1 MLPGMHT
8 LELARGSRC
17 ATLFLLSLFGLV
29 PACGGSGGHQV
40 LTDNG
45 QTGSIGAAECQVDA
59 DCQRE
64 ADGIV
69 AQLVS
74 EGSDAAVRSATCVDG
89 VLCDTV
95 LRNDGKCFV
104 DSPYGLAYDCTQSD
118 EDILKAEAARRADL
132 ATCGGKGCAEAPKP
146 MYHQRDP
153 GEWDGMPV
161 SLQGP
166 PCEES
171 QYCGLALA
179 CVSQMCVACSADAD
193 CAAGEG
199 CVVDHCLKN
208 ELISCHSFR
217 DCPGALC
224 ILSGFTGGT
233 ARGNED
239 MTSYCQ

>member
-1 MLPGMHT
+1 M
-8 LELARGSRC
+8 A
-17 ATLFLLSLFGLV
+17 
-29 PACGGSGGHQV
+29 
-40 LTDNG
+40 TDNG

-69 AQLVS
+69 AQLIA

-89 VLCDTV
+89 GLCDTV
-95 LRNDGKCFV
+95 LRTGGNCFV
-104 DSPYGLAYDCTQSD
+104 DSPYGVAYDCAQTDAQ
-118 EDILKAEAARRADL
+118 ILQAEAARQADL
-132 ATCGGKGCAEAPKP
+132 ATCGGKGCTEAPKP
-146 MYHQRDP
+146 MYHQREP

-161 SLQGP
+161 PLQGP

-179 CVSQMCVACSADAD
+179 CIDQMCVACTADAD

-199 CVVDHCLKN
+199 CVVDHCLKTQ
-208 ELISCHSFR
+208 LITCRSFH
-217 DCPGALC
+217 DCPGAHC
-224 ILSGFTGGT
+224 ILSGVSGGT